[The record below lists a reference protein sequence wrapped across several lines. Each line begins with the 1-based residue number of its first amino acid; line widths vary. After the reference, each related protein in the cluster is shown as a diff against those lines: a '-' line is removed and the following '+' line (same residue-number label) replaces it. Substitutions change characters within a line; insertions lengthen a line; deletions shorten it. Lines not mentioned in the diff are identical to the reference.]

1 MSSDATFED
10 GREAPVNLGAQ
21 DTADLQVISALAQD
35 AVLPITEMAWRPRDR
50 RLALLVNRL
59 RREDVDAARARG
71 RAIER
76 VRSLLVIDNVLA
88 VSSQGFDRRDGDLVL
103 QILTVDFEPGEDGA
117 GDVLLTLAGD
127 GAIRARVEA
136 LEVTLKDVTRP
147 YRAPS
152 GHVPDHGK

>member
-35 AVLPITEMAWRPRDR
+35 AVLPVTEMAWRPRDR